1 MEAVAM
7 STLPVRAH
15 FNFKLA
21 CIAILTPFLFS
32 LSLHAQRKAPAKANQ
47 KTQMAV
53 PAKGTATATAT
64 APVDAPAKRFTFTL
78 GATGG
83 LPYGDTIVSDEKIT
97 MVGLHVGAMYH
108 NLFRRGFL
116 QKLSLAALF
125 DGYRFLAETIPAWAG
140 SAQVGLGY
148 RAWERGQH
156 GITILATGGY
166 LGGVVDNKESFGMG
180 LAEIGLR
187 YHYNFSERWGFTAG
201 VRQQFFI
208 DDGHF
213 FLGTQIVLGVHY
225 EI

>member
-1 MEAVAM
+1 M
-7 STLPVRAH
+7 STLPVRRQ
-15 FNFKLA
+15 FDFKLA
-21 CIAILTPFLFS
+21 CIALFVLFAFS
-32 LSLHAQRKAPAKANQ
+32 FPLMAQRKAPAKANQ

-53 PAKGTATATAT
+53 PAKGTATVTTT
-64 APVDAPAKRFTFTL
+64 APIDAPAKRFTFTL

-83 LPYGDTIVSDEKIT
+83 LPYGDTLIPDEKIT

-108 NLFRRGFL
+108 NLFKRGFL

-140 SAQVGLGY
+140 GAQVGLGY
-148 RAWERGQH
+148 RAWAHGKH

-187 YHYNFSERWGFTAG
+187 YHYNFSERWGLTTG
-201 VRQQFFI
+201 LRQQFFI